1 MFYKILLQKLRRGL
15 CSLKLIDL
23 SRGFFYLFIG
33 LLPFQIKTLFFSG
46 GAFYGSGFFNPYL
59 SFFLYLG
66 DVCLILSLLLFGIY
80 FVLEKTDKEKTFE
93 ISDLWLLVFVGMFL
107 VFYFSSLIVSVNK
120 VNTFF
125 YLLRFF
131 EFFIVYLLV
140 SHDFV
145 KIKKL
150 IYVFIGSVT
159 IAALIGI
166 LQYIFQHSLGLTFL
180 GEPIISSETV
190 GVAKVAFMDYSVLRS
205 YGTFSHPNV
214 FAGYLLFAIFFCI
227 YYWKTEKQIFTCL
240 LVILGA
246 ALILTFSRSAFL
258 ALFVSLVLY
267 YSLAKIRLSWKY
279 LIGILFVVGLFIV
292 LFNLSPV
299 LISRFL
305 IGDANSLNE
314 RGLFYDIGK
323 KMFLDNWF
331 GIGAGNFTQAMQTY
345 VDVKI
350 LPWQFQPVHNIFV
363 LVLNEIGI
371 WGFAAFSGLF
381 IYIGFYLLKLMK
393 KENIDKRFVA
403 ILLALL
409 LAIVVIGLFD
419 HYFISLYQGQALFW
433 LYLGLI
439 SYVGLNKKELA

>member
-1 MFYKILLQKLRRGL
+1 M
-15 CSLKLIDL
+15 
-23 SRGFFYLFIG
+23 
-33 LLPFQIKTLFFSG
+33 
-46 GAFYGSGFFNPYL
+46 
-59 SFFLYLG
+59 
-66 DVCLILSLLLFGIY
+66 
-80 FVLEKTDKEKTFE
+80 
-93 ISDLWLLVFVGMFL
+93 
-107 VFYFSSLIVSVNK
+107 
-120 VNTFF
+120 
-125 YLLRFF
+125 
-131 EFFIVYLLV
+131 
-140 SHDFV
+140 
-145 KIKKL
+145 
-150 IYVFIGSVT
+150 
-159 IAALIGI
+159 
-166 LQYIFQHSLGLTFL
+166 
-180 GEPIISSETV
+180 
-190 GVAKVAFMDYSVLRS
+190 
-205 YGTFSHPNV
+205 
-214 FAGYLLFAIFFCI
+214 
-227 YYWKTEKQIFTCL
+227 
-240 LVILGA
+240 
-246 ALILTFSRSAFL
+246 
-258 ALFVSLVLY
+258 
-267 YSLAKIRLSWKY
+267 
-279 LIGILFVVGLFIV
+279 
-292 LFNLSPV
+292 
-299 LISRFL
+299 